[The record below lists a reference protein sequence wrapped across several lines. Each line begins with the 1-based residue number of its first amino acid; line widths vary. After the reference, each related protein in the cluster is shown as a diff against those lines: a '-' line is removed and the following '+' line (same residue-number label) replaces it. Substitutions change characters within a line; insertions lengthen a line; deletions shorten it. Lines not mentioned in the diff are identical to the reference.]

1 MLLESGGLDEES
13 LKEIVLSAIKRHG
26 DEQGRILIEDLYRV
40 LRREH
45 AINRILAGKMLVKL
59 YQEGRIQPVQYYYVR
74 RVK

>member
-1 MLLESGGLDEES
+1 LDEES

>member
-1 MLLESGGLDEES
+1 MLLEGGGLDEES